1 MNLTAAVT
9 GGDERAIINAAETGE
24 DSARSAYERALRE
37 PLPEATRVLVERQY
51 AVVRQAHDRVRDL
64 KRAA

>member
-9 GGDERAIINAAETGE
+9 GGDERAIIDAAETGE
-24 DSARSAYERALRE
+24 DSARSAYERAL
-37 PLPEATRVLVERQY
+37 ERQY
-51 AVVRQAHDRVRDL
+51 AVVRQALDRVRDL